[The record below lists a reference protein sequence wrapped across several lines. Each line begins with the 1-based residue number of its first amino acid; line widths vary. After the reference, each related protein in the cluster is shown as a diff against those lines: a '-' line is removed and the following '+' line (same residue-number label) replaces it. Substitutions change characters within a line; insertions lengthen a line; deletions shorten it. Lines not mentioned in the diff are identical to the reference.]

1 MAKIQKTKK
10 KRRRRKKKTQ
20 LKRKK
25 KKKTTT
31 TNKNVKKKQKKMMRR
46 KNKRKTNQKSRRR
59 MTIKNFINMPQIPTL
74 HLVRNSKLN
83 TLTLK
88 TPHPPNPIVM
98 KISTN
103 HKITIQQKRRSIY
116 LQKEV
121 IPMENLDWR
130 KSRRLNTLNH
140 KYRW

>member
-74 HLVRNSKLN
+74 HLERNSKLN

-88 TPHPPNPIVM
+88 TPHLPNPIVM

>member
-1 MAKIQKTKK
+1 
-10 KRRRRKKKTQ
+10 
-20 LKRKK
+20 
-25 KKKTTT
+25 
-31 TNKNVKKKQKKMMRR
+31 
-46 KNKRKTNQKSRRR
+46 

-74 HLVRNSKLN
+74 HLERNSKLN
-83 TLTLK
+83 IPTKPTLK
-88 TPHPPNPIVM
+88 MKNPTVM
-98 KISTN
+98 KIST
-103 HKITIQQKRRSIY
+103 KKQITSQQKRRSIY